1 MFLLS
6 SLSLPEL
13 NVSIRAVYNPAPGDD
28 VELLGPNTF
37 TAGSDLELLCVV
49 MGNSNNNLR
58 YSWSVNPNFEPSC
71 IPDKDCDINV
81 TSTTSKL
88 TVGKPELLSYYAGN
102 YSCTVNEADRPES
115 QNSHDFTV
123 NVVGELISLLITLQ

>member
-49 MGNSNNNLR
+49 MGNSNNLQ
-58 YSWSVNPNFEPSC
+58 YSWSVNQTFEPSC

-88 TVGKPELLSYYAGN
+88 RVGKPVLSYYAGT
-102 YSCTVNEADRPES
+102 YTCTVNETHRPES

-123 NVVGELISLLITLQ
+123 NVVGELISLLITLE